1 MIIARFLRG
10 PLTAAIVLTCAWLL
24 GQLFYIRLILQALL
38 FVSAPAFVASIHC
51 LSFIELRLP
60 SVYANLLPHHVAVRA
75 VVYFTGS
82 LLWAA
87 FLSLP
92 FWSRFRIGSLSA
104 IGTEIVIV
112 VVAIIITF
120 LAFAFMSLPAQS

>member
-1 MIIARFLRG
+1 MTARLLRG
-10 PLTAAIVLTCAWLL
+10 PLTAAVLLTCVWLL
-24 GQLFYIRLILQALL
+24 AQQFRLDLLLHAIL
-38 FVSAPAFVASIHC
+38 FVSAPAFVTSIHC

-60 SVYANLLPHHVAVRA
+60 WVYAILLPHHVTVRA

-82 LLWAA
+82 LFWAA

-104 IGTEIVIV
+104 VG
-112 VVAIIITF
+112 
-120 LAFAFMSLPAQS
+120 

>member
-1 MIIARFLRG
+1 MIFARFLRG
-10 PLTAAIVLTCAWLL
+10 PLTAAIILTCAWLL
-24 GQLFYIRLILQALL
+24 AQLFYIRIIGQVLL
-38 FVSAPAFVASIHC
+38 VVSAPAFVTSIHC

-60 SVYANLLPHHVAVRA
+60 SVYAILLPHHVTVRA

-82 LLWAA
+82 LFWAA

-104 IGTEIVIV
+104 VETQIVIV
-112 VVAIIITF
+112 VVAVVITF